1 MLSKTG
7 KLISPL
13 TIFAFLAIRASCV
26 ALPSAPEAFAA
37 LRSAGPGQ
45 WAVLEVGP
53 GTLQEKVDLSNPQG
67 GIFGNVGTQQSGHI
81 QDNGPQIHGDLFL
94 GDRASA
100 QFSGTYTNNR
110 PVAGTIHLGT
120 ATSAGSPNYSYDTI
134 SDNPQVLLTQAHD
147 DAIAASAVAS
157 SVPKTSTLAT
167 IDLTRATLTLAPGVY
182 DLSKFHLDHSTLT
195 LSGSGYFIFNITG
208 NFQFNSGK
216 VLLSNGAMATN
227 VLFNVT
233 STHDVQFSGGTSGTD
248 PGGPD
253 ESVLHGIILALNA
266 RIQLAPGLVV
276 GEIISGNDISIASGA
291 IVQNPPARS
300 VPDGTSTLAL
310 SFIALGALVAFR
322 SLVIRNLSFR
332 PVPCR

>member
-7 KLISPL
+7 KLIGPL
-13 TIFAFLAIRASCV
+13 TIFTFLAIRASCL
-26 ALPSAPEAFAA
+26 ALPSAPDAFAA

-53 GTLQEKVDLSNPQG
+53 GT
-67 GIFGNVGTQQSGHI
+67 
-81 QDNGPQIHGDLFL
+81 
-94 GDRASA
+94 
-100 QFSGTYTNNR
+100 
-110 PVAGTIHLGT
+110 IHLGT
-120 ATSAGSPNYSYDTI
+120 GTTAGPPNYSYDTA
-134 SDNPQVLLTQAHD
+134 SDNPQALLNQAHN
-147 DAIAASAVAS
+147 DAIAASAVAI
-157 SVPKTSTLAT
+157 SVPKTSTLAS
-167 IDLTRATLTLAPGVY
+167 INLRRATLTLAPGVY
-182 DLSKFHLDHSTLT
+182 DLSKFQLDHSTLT

-233 STHDVQFSGGTSGTD
+233 STHDVQFSGGTGGTA

-276 GEIISGNDISIASGA
+276 GEIISGNDISIVSGA
-291 IVQNPPARS
+291 MVQNPRPPA
-300 VPDGTSTLAL
+300 VPDGASTLSL
-310 SFIALGALVAFR
+310 TFIALGALAAFR

-332 PVPCR
+332 LMLCW